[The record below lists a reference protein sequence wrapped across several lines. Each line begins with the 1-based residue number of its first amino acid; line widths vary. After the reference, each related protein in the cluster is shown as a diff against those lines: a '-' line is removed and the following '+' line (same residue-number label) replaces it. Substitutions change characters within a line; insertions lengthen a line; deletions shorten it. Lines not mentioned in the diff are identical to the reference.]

1 MYNQRGISALL
12 LVVLIGAVALIFIN
26 TTAIMSIDE
35 VESAFMSERGSA
47 VKSMAF
53 SCAEEALRRIQID
66 NSLEM
71 SDYVLDFNDGDCVI
85 NSSISGNDFS
95 LNIIANLGDYYHEL
109 NVDGE
114 IVDDVINIVSWNN

>member
-1 MYNQRGISALL
+1 MHNQKGISALL

-47 VKSMAF
+47 IESMAF
-53 SCAEEALRRIQID
+53 SCVEETLRRIQID

-71 SDYVLDFNDGDCVI
+71 SDYILSFDEGNCII
-85 NSSISGNDFS
+85 NSSFSGADLS
-95 LNIIANLGDYYHEL
+95 LNVLANLGDYYHEL
-109 NVDGE
+109 NAEGE
-114 IVDDVINIVSWNN
+114 IVDGIINISNWNN

>member
-1 MYNQRGISALL
+1 MYNQKGISALL

-35 VESAFMSERGSA
+35 VESAFISERGSS
-47 VKSMAF
+47 VKSLSL

-114 IVDDVINIVSWNN
+114 IVDDVINIISWNN